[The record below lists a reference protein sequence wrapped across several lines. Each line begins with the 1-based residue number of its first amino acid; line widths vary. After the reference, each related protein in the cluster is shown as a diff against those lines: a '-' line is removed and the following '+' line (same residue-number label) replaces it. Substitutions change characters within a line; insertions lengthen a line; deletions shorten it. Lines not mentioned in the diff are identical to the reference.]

1 MVTFDFGRLDLD
13 PGSRILDVGCGSG
26 RHTAAAYRFPG
37 AVVVGVDL
45 AWADLAATRQRL
57 QLHDRLNDH
66 GGGRWAL
73 CAADG
78 LHLPFAD
85 GGFDL
90 VICAEVLEHIPAH
103 ANAIAEITRVLRPG
117 GDLVVSVPRYGPERL
132 CWALSAEY
140 AAADVG
146 HVRIYRKQRLVALL
160 RGAGLKVRSTHH
172 AHSLHTPYWWLKCLV
187 GTRRENSRLV
197 NRYHGFLTWNLLK
210 KPPLMQFLERLLNP
224 ILGKSLVVYCK
235 KPTQRQRA

>member
-57 QLHDRLNDH
+57 QLHDRLNEH

-85 GGFDL
+85 GRFDL

-103 ANAIAEITRVLRPG
+103 ADAIAEITRVLRPG

-140 AAADVG
+140 AAADGG
-146 HVRIYRKQRLVALL
+146 HVRIYRKQKLVALL
-160 RGAGLKVRSTHH
+160 RRAGLKVRSAHH

-187 GTRRENSRLV
+187 GPPHENSRLV
-197 NRYHGFLTWNLLK
+197 NLYQRFLTWDLLK
-210 KPPLMQFLERLLNP
+210 KPRLTQFLERLLNP
-224 ILGKSLVVYCK
+224 ILGKSLVVYSK
-235 KPTQRQRA
+235 KLP

>member
-1 MVTFDFGRLDLD
+1 
-13 PGSRILDVGCGSG
+13 
-26 RHTAAAYRFPG
+26 
-37 AVVVGVDL
+37 VDL
-45 AWADLAATRQRL
+45 AWTDLAAARQRL
-57 QLHDRLNDH
+57 QLHDRLNEH

-85 GGFDL
+85 GRFAL

-103 ANAIAEITRVLRPG
+103 ADAIAEITRVLRPA

-140 AAADVG
+140 AGDDGG
-146 HVRIYRKQRLVALL
+146 HVRIYRKQKLIALL
-160 RGAGLKVRSTHH
+160 RHAGLEVRSAHYS
-172 AHSLHTPYWWLKCLV
+172 HSLHTPYWWLKCLV
-187 GTRRENSRLV
+187 GTRCENSRLV
-197 NRYHGFLTWNLLK
+197 NLYHRFLTWDLLK
-210 KPPLMQFLERLLNP
+210 KPHLTQFLERLLNP

-235 KPTQRQRA
+235 KLPDWQKA